1 MSEAVFQIYDWYT
14 VDEEI
19 DEDEDSTDDDEEDVY
34 EKQNYM
40 IHLFGVNKDG
50 KNVHCKVKDF
60 TPYYFIELPENWHKN
75 WTDPFM
81 ESLKQSLPKAIRGEF
96 VCDDRQ
102 VKRAVKLKYKFRNY
116 QWNSPKKFMQLVFKS
131 ESAARMMYYKL
142 KKPYNFPMARLFKHR
157 FPIYEKNVLPILRFI
172 HLRKIQPS
180 SWVRIEDYK
189 EIDMKY
195 AESDFEINYEVNWR
209 KVHAGEEKKT
219 ASIKIASF
227 DIECDSSHGDFPIAK
242 KDYQKLA
249 SNIYEEYL
257 RLIRNNK
264 KANPTLVKQWIK
276 CAFRDITHEKY
287 DDSMKSSI
295 QTIFLKRPS
304 QYSDVSS
311 DEIEKM
317 SVKILGILLKKTKG
331 KETIEL
337 ISNELDSIL
346 PGVKGDKVIQIGTV
360 IQDYANPSNVK
371 RHIVTL
377 DGCSDLTGI
386 EVETCKTVEELIYKW
401 VRMMKREQP
410 NIVTGYNIFGFDIKF
425 LWECAEEFG
434 CLKYLRKLGAL
445 KNKECSME
453 TKELFSAALGHNF
466 LFYFDSPGIVYVDLM
481 KVIQKDHNLSSYK
494 LDDVSTQFINSG
506 ITQFEHSENSVK
518 VYTKSTFSLK
528 VGDYVAVFK
537 QTIIGNEFVGDKRR
551 ILEMTEND
559 SFILEGEAKE
569 EFPENPKSFYWSVGK
584 DNVSPQDIF
593 DMQRGSDEDRGI
605 VAKYCVQ
612 DCELC
617 LNIMQKLE
625 IITNNLGMS
634 NVCLVPFSYLFM
646 RGQMIKT
653 LSLVSSECQKEN
665 YLIPELPR
673 PKEDTK
679 DSYEGAEVLEPTPAI
694 FLNDPVSVLD
704 YSSLY
709 PSSMI
714 GSNISHDSIIK
725 ESKYQGES
733 GAKLLEEMGIKFED
747 VSYDNYINKLVGKT
761 WKKSIVKENP
771 VVTCR
776 FIQPT
781 LNEDGS
787 IDNSSRGI
795 LPRILMKLLKA
806 RKDTRNQIKTEKD
819 AFRRSVLDGLQ
830 LAYKVTAN
838 SLYGGVGAEVSSLY
852 YKDIAASTTA
862 IGRQHLHLAK
872 DYVKEHFPTAEIVY
886 GDSVTGY
893 TPITIKYKGR
903 VIIEKIEDVAKRF
916 GEDKWLN
923 CIEPGKQDKEAC
935 ELDDCYTWTSKGWTK
950 LYRVIRHIL
959 VKEKKIIRVLT
970 HTGCVD
976 VTDDHSLILKSGV
989 KISPND
995 LKVGDELLQRDI
1007 EFDENNDMDITVQEA
1022 RIFGMFFG
1030 DGSCGKY
1037 DCPSGL
1043 KRSWALNNAN
1053 ISMLNDYKLL
1063 CEEVYGQEFNILDT
1077 LKSSGVYKLVPK
1089 GDIKSL
1095 VMKYRPLLYNGLN
1108 KVIPDI
1114 IMNSTEEVKDAFF
1127 KGVYDADGDKEGNNK
1142 RIDQKSMISA
1152 MSLYNLGK
1160 RMGYNVSINTRKD
1173 KPHIFRLTYSKTKLR
1188 KKSYT
1193 IKKIGNIDY
1202 EGYVYDLTTDNH
1214 EFQAGVGNIIVHN
1227 TDSIFVNFKPE
1238 NSGKEGIQESI
1249 DRSVEVEE
1257 GIQKFLAYPHKLE
1270 YEKTFWPFIL
1280 LRKKG
1285 YIGNKYEFDLE
1296 RYYQTSMGVVTKRRD
1311 NAGIVKYVYDGIIK
1325 RIINNRD
1332 IEGAVR
1338 FLLTTVD
1345 DILEGKFPLQYFI
1358 ITKRLNAVYANPAAI
1373 VHKAL
1378 ADRMGDRDPGNKPQS
1393 NDRIPFVYIQT
1404 KVAPKLQ
1411 GDRVEHPEFIVKN
1424 KLKIDYLFYITN
1436 QVSKPVCQVMGLALE
1451 NLRNYGYRLPKDH
1464 FDLLQRKLEREGKK
1478 STSEIREKLMEEK
1491 AKEAYN
1497 VLFKSRVLIEEGKKF
1512 GQRSITSFF
1521 K

>member
-142 KKPYNFPMARLFKHR
+142 KKPYSFPMARLFKHR

-189 EIDMKY
+189 EIDTKY

-257 RLIRNNK
+257 RLLRNNK

-311 DEIEKM
+311 DEIEKI
-317 SVKILGILLKKTKG
+317 SVKILGILLKKTKC

-862 IGRQHLHLAK
+862 IGRRHLHLAK

-989 KISPND
+989 EISPND
-995 LKVGDELLQRDI
+995 LRVGDELLQRDI
-1007 EFDENNDMDITVQEA
+1007 EFGHEITAGSSSYYVKKQVKFLKNNYKTNGIV
-1022 RIFGMFFG
+1022 I
-1030 DGSCGKY
+1030 SL
-1037 DCPSGL
+1037 S
-1043 KRSWALNNAN
+1043 N
-1053 ISMLNDYKLL
+1053 I
-1063 CEEVYGQEFNILDT
+1063 V
-1077 LKSSGVYKLVPK
+1077 
-1089 GDIKSL
+1089 
-1095 VMKYRPLLYNGLN
+1095 
-1108 KVIPDI
+1108 
-1114 IMNSTEEVKDAFF
+1114 
-1127 KGVYDADGDKEGNNK
+1127 
-1142 RIDQKSMISA
+1142 
-1152 MSLYNLGK
+1152 
-1160 RMGYNVSINTRKD
+1160 
-1173 KPHIFRLTYSKTKLR
+1173 
-1188 KKSYT
+1188 
-1193 IKKIGNIDY
+1193 Y

>member
-142 KKPYNFPMARLFKHR
+142 KKPYSFPMARLFKHK

-257 RLIRNNK
+257 RLLRNNK

-862 IGRQHLHLAK
+862 IGRRHLHLAK

-989 KISPND
+989 EISPND
-995 LKVGDELLQRDI
+995 LRVGDELLQRDI
-1007 EFDENNDMDITVQEA
+1007 EFGHEITAGSSSYYVKKQVKFLKNNYKTNGIV
-1022 RIFGMFFG
+1022 I
-1030 DGSCGKY
+1030 SL
-1037 DCPSGL
+1037 S
-1043 KRSWALNNAN
+1043 N
-1053 ISMLNDYKLL
+1053 I
-1063 CEEVYGQEFNILDT
+1063 V
-1077 LKSSGVYKLVPK
+1077 
-1089 GDIKSL
+1089 
-1095 VMKYRPLLYNGLN
+1095 
-1108 KVIPDI
+1108 
-1114 IMNSTEEVKDAFF
+1114 
-1127 KGVYDADGDKEGNNK
+1127 
-1142 RIDQKSMISA
+1142 
-1152 MSLYNLGK
+1152 
-1160 RMGYNVSINTRKD
+1160 
-1173 KPHIFRLTYSKTKLR
+1173 
-1188 KKSYT
+1188 
-1193 IKKIGNIDY
+1193 Y

-1451 NLRNYGYRLPKDH
+1451 NIRNYGYRLPKNH
-1464 FDLLQRKLEREGKK
+1464 FDLLQIKLEREGKK
-1478 STSEIREKLMEEK
+1478 STSEIREKIMEEK

>member
-142 KKPYNFPMARLFKHR
+142 KKPYSFPMARLFKHR

-257 RLIRNNK
+257 RLLRNNK

-551 ILEMTEND
+551 ILEMTENN

-893 TPITIKYKGR
+893 TPIIIKYKGR

-989 KISPND
+989 EISPND
-995 LKVGDELLQRDI
+995 LRVGDELLQRDI
-1007 EFDENNDMDITVQEA
+1007 EFGHEITAGSSSYYVKKQVKFLKNNYKTNGIV
-1022 RIFGMFFG
+1022 I
-1030 DGSCGKY
+1030 SL
-1037 DCPSGL
+1037 S
-1043 KRSWALNNAN
+1043 N
-1053 ISMLNDYKLL
+1053 I
-1063 CEEVYGQEFNILDT
+1063 V
-1077 LKSSGVYKLVPK
+1077 
-1089 GDIKSL
+1089 
-1095 VMKYRPLLYNGLN
+1095 
-1108 KVIPDI
+1108 
-1114 IMNSTEEVKDAFF
+1114 
-1127 KGVYDADGDKEGNNK
+1127 
-1142 RIDQKSMISA
+1142 
-1152 MSLYNLGK
+1152 
-1160 RMGYNVSINTRKD
+1160 
-1173 KPHIFRLTYSKTKLR
+1173 
-1188 KKSYT
+1188 
-1193 IKKIGNIDY
+1193 Y

-1464 FDLLQRKLEREGKK
+1464 FDLLQIKLERERKK

>member
-257 RLIRNNK
+257 RLLRNNK

-317 SVKILGILLKKTKG
+317 LKPILEILNKQPPKPKKAYDLFCAENRPIIENIKEYKDDPVSIRKKLASDWKELKDKTEFEDKEEKDSLRYQEEIKKYSDMKG
-331 KETIEL
+331 KDTIEY
-337 ISNELDSIL
+337 INNIL
-346 PGVKGDKVIQIGTV
+346 NDVLPSVKGDKVIQIGTV

-806 RKDTRNQIKTEKD
+806 RKDTRNKIKTEKD

-886 GDSVTGY
+886 GD
-893 TPITIKYKGR
+893 
-903 VIIEKIEDVAKRF
+903 
-916 GEDKWLN
+916 
-923 CIEPGKQDKEAC
+923 
-935 ELDDCYTWTSKGWTK
+935 
-950 LYRVIRHIL
+950 
-959 VKEKKIIRVLT
+959 
-970 HTGCVD
+970 
-976 VTDDHSLILKSGV
+976 
-989 KISPND
+989 
-995 LKVGDELLQRDI
+995 
-1007 EFDENNDMDITVQEA
+1007 
-1022 RIFGMFFG
+1022 
-1030 DGSCGKY
+1030 
-1037 DCPSGL
+1037 
-1043 KRSWALNNAN
+1043 
-1053 ISMLNDYKLL
+1053 
-1063 CEEVYGQEFNILDT
+1063 
-1077 LKSSGVYKLVPK
+1077 
-1089 GDIKSL
+1089 
-1095 VMKYRPLLYNGLN
+1095 
-1108 KVIPDI
+1108 
-1114 IMNSTEEVKDAFF
+1114 
-1127 KGVYDADGDKEGNNK
+1127 
-1142 RIDQKSMISA
+1142 
-1152 MSLYNLGK
+1152 
-1160 RMGYNVSINTRKD
+1160 
-1173 KPHIFRLTYSKTKLR
+1173 
-1188 KKSYT
+1188 
-1193 IKKIGNIDY
+1193 
-1202 EGYVYDLTTDNH
+1202 
-1214 EFQAGVGNIIVHN
+1214 

-1478 STSEIREKLMEEK
+1478 STSEIREKIMEEK

>member
-142 KKPYNFPMARLFKHR
+142 KKPYSFPMARLFKHK

-189 EIDMKY
+189 EIDTKY

-257 RLIRNNK
+257 RLLRNNK

-551 ILEMTEND
+551 ILEMTENE

-862 IGRQHLHLAK
+862 IGRRHLHLAK

-989 KISPND
+989 EISPND
-995 LKVGDELLQRDI
+995 LRVGDELLQRDI
-1007 EFDENNDMDITVQEA
+1007 EFGHEITAGSSSYYVKKQVKFLKNNYKTNGIV
-1022 RIFGMFFG
+1022 I
-1030 DGSCGKY
+1030 SL
-1037 DCPSGL
+1037 S
-1043 KRSWALNNAN
+1043 N
-1053 ISMLNDYKLL
+1053 I
-1063 CEEVYGQEFNILDT
+1063 V
-1077 LKSSGVYKLVPK
+1077 
-1089 GDIKSL
+1089 
-1095 VMKYRPLLYNGLN
+1095 
-1108 KVIPDI
+1108 
-1114 IMNSTEEVKDAFF
+1114 
-1127 KGVYDADGDKEGNNK
+1127 
-1142 RIDQKSMISA
+1142 
-1152 MSLYNLGK
+1152 
-1160 RMGYNVSINTRKD
+1160 
-1173 KPHIFRLTYSKTKLR
+1173 
-1188 KKSYT
+1188 
-1193 IKKIGNIDY
+1193 Y

-1451 NLRNYGYRLPKDH
+1451 NIRNYGYRLPKNH
-1464 FDLLQRKLEREGKK
+1464 FDLLQIKLEREGKK
-1478 STSEIREKLMEEK
+1478 STSEIREKIMEEK

>member
-142 KKPYNFPMARLFKHR
+142 KKPYNFPMARLFKHK

-257 RLIRNNK
+257 RLLRNNK

-276 CAFRDITHEKY
+276 CAFRDITHEEY

-445 KNKECSME
+445 KNQECSME

-506 ITQFEHSENSVK
+506 ITQFEHLENSVK

-989 KISPND
+989 EISPND
-995 LKVGDELLQRDI
+995 LRVGDELLQRDI
-1007 EFDENNDMDITVQEA
+1007 EFGHEITAGSSSYYVKKQVKFLKNNYKTNGIV
-1022 RIFGMFFG
+1022 I
-1030 DGSCGKY
+1030 SL
-1037 DCPSGL
+1037 S
-1043 KRSWALNNAN
+1043 N
-1053 ISMLNDYKLL
+1053 I
-1063 CEEVYGQEFNILDT
+1063 V
-1077 LKSSGVYKLVPK
+1077 
-1089 GDIKSL
+1089 
-1095 VMKYRPLLYNGLN
+1095 
-1108 KVIPDI
+1108 
-1114 IMNSTEEVKDAFF
+1114 
-1127 KGVYDADGDKEGNNK
+1127 
-1142 RIDQKSMISA
+1142 
-1152 MSLYNLGK
+1152 
-1160 RMGYNVSINTRKD
+1160 
-1173 KPHIFRLTYSKTKLR
+1173 
-1188 KKSYT
+1188 
-1193 IKKIGNIDY
+1193 Y

-1478 STSEIREKLMEEK
+1478 STSEIREKIMEEK

>member
-142 KKPYNFPMARLFKHR
+142 KKPYSFPMARLFKHK

-257 RLIRNNK
+257 RLLRNNK

-551 ILEMTEND
+551 ILEMTENE

-862 IGRQHLHLAK
+862 IGRRHLHLAK

-989 KISPND
+989 EISPND
-995 LKVGDELLQRDI
+995 LRVGDELLQRDI
-1007 EFDENNDMDITVQEA
+1007 EFGHEITAGSSSYYVKKQVKFLKNNYKTNGIV
-1022 RIFGMFFG
+1022 I
-1030 DGSCGKY
+1030 SL
-1037 DCPSGL
+1037 S
-1043 KRSWALNNAN
+1043 N
-1053 ISMLNDYKLL
+1053 I
-1063 CEEVYGQEFNILDT
+1063 V
-1077 LKSSGVYKLVPK
+1077 
-1089 GDIKSL
+1089 
-1095 VMKYRPLLYNGLN
+1095 
-1108 KVIPDI
+1108 
-1114 IMNSTEEVKDAFF
+1114 
-1127 KGVYDADGDKEGNNK
+1127 
-1142 RIDQKSMISA
+1142 
-1152 MSLYNLGK
+1152 
-1160 RMGYNVSINTRKD
+1160 
-1173 KPHIFRLTYSKTKLR
+1173 
-1188 KKSYT
+1188 
-1193 IKKIGNIDY
+1193 Y

-1451 NLRNYGYRLPKDH
+1451 NIRNYGYRLPKNH
-1464 FDLLQRKLEREGKK
+1464 FDLLQIKLEREGKK
-1478 STSEIREKLMEEK
+1478 STSEIREKIMEEK

>member
-1 MSEAVFQIYDWYT
+1 
-14 VDEEI
+14 
-19 DEDEDSTDDDEEDVY
+19 
-34 EKQNYM
+34 
-40 IHLFGVNKDG
+40 
-50 KNVHCKVKDF
+50 
-60 TPYYFIELPENWHKN
+60 
-75 WTDPFM
+75 
-81 ESLKQSLPKAIRGEF
+81 
-96 VCDDRQ
+96 
-102 VKRAVKLKYKFRNY
+102 
-116 QWNSPKKFMQLVFKS
+116 
-131 ESAARMMYYKL
+131 
-142 KKPYNFPMARLFKHR
+142 
-157 FPIYEKNVLPILRFI
+157 
-172 HLRKIQPS
+172 
-180 SWVRIEDYK
+180 
-189 EIDMKY
+189 
-195 AESDFEINYEVNWR
+195 
-209 KVHAGEEKKT
+209 
-219 ASIKIASF
+219 
-227 DIECDSSHGDFPIAK
+227 
-242 KDYQKLA
+242 
-249 SNIYEEYL
+249 
-257 RLIRNNK
+257 
-264 KANPTLVKQWIK
+264 
-276 CAFRDITHEKY
+276 
-287 DDSMKSSI
+287 
-295 QTIFLKRPS
+295 
-304 QYSDVSS
+304 
-311 DEIEKM
+311 
-317 SVKILGILLKKTKG
+317 
-331 KETIEL
+331 
-337 ISNELDSIL
+337 
-346 PGVKGDKVIQIGTV
+346 
-360 IQDYANPSNVK
+360 
-371 RHIVTL
+371 
-377 DGCSDLTGI
+377 
-386 EVETCKTVEELIYKW
+386 
-401 VRMMKREQP
+401 
-410 NIVTGYNIFGFDIKF
+410 
-425 LWECAEEFG
+425 
-434 CLKYLRKLGAL
+434 
-445 KNKECSME
+445 
-453 TKELFSAALGHNF
+453 
-466 LFYFDSPGIVYVDLM
+466 
-481 KVIQKDHNLSSYK
+481 
-494 LDDVSTQFINSG
+494 
-506 ITQFEHSENSVK
+506 
-518 VYTKSTFSLK
+518 LK

-989 KISPND
+989 EISPND

-1007 EFDENNDMDITVQEA
+1007 EFGHEITAGSSSYYVKKQVKFLKNNYKTNGIV
-1022 RIFGMFFG
+1022 I
-1030 DGSCGKY
+1030 SL
-1037 DCPSGL
+1037 S
-1043 KRSWALNNAN
+1043 N
-1053 ISMLNDYKLL
+1053 I
-1063 CEEVYGQEFNILDT
+1063 V
-1077 LKSSGVYKLVPK
+1077 
-1089 GDIKSL
+1089 
-1095 VMKYRPLLYNGLN
+1095 
-1108 KVIPDI
+1108 
-1114 IMNSTEEVKDAFF
+1114 
-1127 KGVYDADGDKEGNNK
+1127 
-1142 RIDQKSMISA
+1142 
-1152 MSLYNLGK
+1152 
-1160 RMGYNVSINTRKD
+1160 
-1173 KPHIFRLTYSKTKLR
+1173 
-1188 KKSYT
+1188 
-1193 IKKIGNIDY
+1193 Y

>member
-142 KKPYNFPMARLFKHR
+142 KKPYSFPMARLFKHK

-257 RLIRNNK
+257 RLLRNNK

-311 DEIEKM
+311 DEIEKI
-317 SVKILGILLKKTKG
+317 SVKILGILLKKTKC

-862 IGRQHLHLAK
+862 IGRRHLHLAK

-989 KISPND
+989 EISPND
-995 LKVGDELLQRDI
+995 LRVGDELLQRDI
-1007 EFDENNDMDITVQEA
+1007 EFGHEITAGSSSYYVKKQVKFLKNNYKTNGIV
-1022 RIFGMFFG
+1022 I
-1030 DGSCGKY
+1030 SL
-1037 DCPSGL
+1037 S
-1043 KRSWALNNAN
+1043 N
-1053 ISMLNDYKLL
+1053 I
-1063 CEEVYGQEFNILDT
+1063 V
-1077 LKSSGVYKLVPK
+1077 
-1089 GDIKSL
+1089 
-1095 VMKYRPLLYNGLN
+1095 
-1108 KVIPDI
+1108 
-1114 IMNSTEEVKDAFF
+1114 
-1127 KGVYDADGDKEGNNK
+1127 
-1142 RIDQKSMISA
+1142 
-1152 MSLYNLGK
+1152 
-1160 RMGYNVSINTRKD
+1160 
-1173 KPHIFRLTYSKTKLR
+1173 
-1188 KKSYT
+1188 
-1193 IKKIGNIDY
+1193 Y

-1478 STSEIREKLMEEK
+1478 STSEIREKIMEEK